1 MMKVEQVAPLR
12 AAVAEWRAAG
22 ERVALVPTM
31 GNLHAGHMA
40 LVARARELADRV
52 VVSIFVNPLQ
62 FGPSEDLAAYPRTP
76 EADRARLTKAGV
88 DVLFAPDVDVMYPQ
102 GEALA
107 TVHVAGLEDI
117 LCGASRPGHFSGV
130 ATVVAKLFNM
140 VAPDVAVFGNKD
152 YQQLAVIRRMVADL
166 AFPIEIVGVA
176 TVREPDGLAMSSRN
190 RYLGQDERSRA
201 PTLYQTLNE
210 AAECISVGG
219 RDFAALEA
227 SASQALQ
234 AAGFNPDY
242 VAVRDPETLAAPD
255 ASSHRFVVL
264 AAAWLGRAR
273 LIDNVVVEVNA

>member
-1 MMKVEQVAPLR
+1 MKKVEQVAPLR

-22 ERVALVPTM
+22 QRVALVPTM

-40 LVARARELADRV
+40 LVARARESADRV

-62 FGPSEDLAAYPRTP
+62 FGPGEDLAAYPRTP
-76 EADRARLTKAGV
+76 EEDRAKLTEAGV
-88 DVLFAPDVDVMYPQ
+88 EVLFAPDVEVMYPQ

-176 TVREPDGLAMSSRN
+176 TMREPDGLAMSSRN
-190 RYLGQDERSRA
+190 RYLRSDERIRA
-201 PTLYQTLNE
+201 PALYGALN
-210 AAECISVGG
+210 ALAERLHDGE

-227 SASQALQ
+227 AAAQDLKS
-234 AAGFNPDY
+234 AGFEPDY
-242 VAVRDPETLAAPD
+242 VAVRDPQTLAVPKAED
-255 ASSHRFVVL
+255 DGFVVL
-264 AAAWLGRAR
+264 GAAWLGRAR
-273 LIDNVVVEVNA
+273 LIDNVVAGV